1 VSPTPVR
8 FVTAAAICLAVIGF
22 ATAPAVADKAT
33 KKNFTR
39 DLSKNFDELTPS
51 EQIAIRAAAKAAYKA
66 KKLKTFN
73 VCADPGNMPLSNIEG
88 EGFQQKMA
96 KVLADAMGA
105 RVTYSWRP
113 ALERGM
119 TRQTFDS
126 DMCDVMFDMPT
137 NYGPLLTTFPVYKTP
152 YVLAY
157 RSDKGLK
164 LTGLDDPKLKDLK
177 IGVFQTS
184 GIRAALA
191 KRGIVDNVK
200 LQTLSHDGDL
210 VPEHQPW
217 YIVQKAVDGDIDV
230 AAVFGP
236 FAGWVKTM
244 KNEPLTIQPVN
255 LDDDTVPLEF
265 DLAIGVRKTDAFLKY
280 MLEFA
285 LEDKADEI
293 AKILKDYGVPLVQ
306 CSKCIVPGDLPAHG
320 SYIALKDQKFEA
332 RPDLASPDQIVT
344 KEKVENWLEQGADIT
359 QELSNAVIAND
370 LDRVKFLVGKGA
382 DVNKPDNQGWTP
394 LISAARQ
401 RHDKMVALLI
411 DLGADV
417 NKSNDDMTALSAA
430 VMRDHVQTVK
440 VLLDKGADM
449 SEPGPGGYP
458 PLPLAIGES
467 KYEVAKTLMEAG
479 ADVKSSA
486 GDEQLTPLMIAAAQK
501 SPAEGAM
508 FLPSSTRPVDIAK
521 GLIERGADVNAKS
534 KEGMTPLMIAA
545 AHNNPPMIGLL
556 IESGADVNAT
566 NSQGKTAAE
575 VAELNDNMEAAQAVR
590 VLATAKAASSAQ
602 PENAPKTTSQ

>member
-1 VSPTPVR
+1 MSPIPLR
-8 FVTAAAICLAVIGF
+8 ILTAAAICLAGLAF
-22 ATAPAVADKAT
+22 ATAPAVAAKA

-39 DLSKNFDELTPS
+39 DLSKNFEELTPS

-66 KKLKTFN
+66 KKLKSFN
-73 VCADPGNMPLSNIEG
+73 VCADPGNMPLSNIKG

-96 KVLADAMGA
+96 EVLGEAMGA

-113 ALERGM
+113 FLERGL
-119 TRQTFDS
+119 TRQTFDQ
-126 DMCDVMFDMPT
+126 DMCDVMFDMPA

-157 RSDKGLK
+157 RNDKGLE

-177 IGVFQTS
+177 LGVFQTS

-200 LQTLSHDGDL
+200 LQVQSHDADL

-217 YIVQKAVDGDIDV
+217 YIVQKALDGEIDV

-244 KNEPLTIQPVN
+244 KDEPLTILPVN

-265 DLAIGVRKTDAFLKY
+265 ELAIGVRKTDAFLKY

-293 AKILKDYGVPLVQ
+293 AKILEEYGVPLVQ
-306 CSKCIVPGDLPAHG
+306 CSKCVVPGNLPAHG
-320 SYIALKDQKFEA
+320 SYIALADQKFEA
-332 RPDLASPDQIVT
+332 RPDLASPDQVVT
-344 KEKVENWLEQGADIT
+344 TEKLENWLAEGADIT

-370 LDRVKFLVGKGA
+370 LDRVKFLAGKGA
-382 DVNKPDNQGWTP
+382 DVNQVDNQGWTP

-411 DLGADV
+411 ELGADV
-417 NKSNDDMTALSAA
+417 NKAHDGFTPLTAA
-430 VMRDHVQTVK
+430 VMRDHAPTVK
-440 VLLDKGADM
+440 VLVDKGADLQA
-449 SEPGPGGYP
+449 PGPGGFP
-458 PLPLAIGES
+458 PLPLAIGEN

-479 ADVKSSA
+479 ADVKAAA
-486 GDEQLTPLMIAAAQK
+486 GEDDLTPLMIAAAQK
-501 SPAEGAM
+501 APAEGRH
-508 FLPSSTRPVDIAK
+508 LPALEHASPRYRQGPVGARRRRQRPVEGGYDRIDDR
-521 GLIERGADVNAKS
+521 RGA
-534 KEGMTPLMIAA
+534 
-545 AHNNPPMIGLL
+545 
-556 IESGADVNAT
+556 
-566 NSQGKTAAE
+566 
-575 VAELNDNMEAAQAVR
+575 
-590 VLATAKAASSAQ
+590 
-602 PENAPKTTSQ
+602 